1 MLPNSTTRKNCSSE
15 RRSIAGTLKFVEDHN
30 AKDHKYN
37 TRPPLQPTD
46 GGGEFLQIGR
56 LLERVDLHQERQ
68 VARLVSEPPDLQ
80 ESVSK
85 VTRCGRP
92 EAGAARRSNPRDTGI
107 ATSPRGP
114 AMTAAG
120 EEGKRPAI
128 WPEPRGL
135 P

>member
-68 VARLVSEPPDLQ
+68 VVSLVSGAPDLPKA
-80 ESVSK
+80 VLK
-85 VTRCGRP
+85 IPGGGGPRGRP
-92 EAGAARRSNPRDTGI
+92 PPAEAI
-107 ATSPRGP
+107 YATRGSPRPFG
-114 AMTAAG
+114 
-120 EEGKRPAI
+120 
-128 WPEPRGL
+128 GL
-135 P
+135 R